1 MLDDPVPFLL
11 SALDASGRARR
22 CLVAAGGVPWS
33 GAVAVRYRS
42 EIDVAVLEAAALD
55 RAVGELVA
63 LVGCRV

>member
-11 SALDASGRARR
+11 AALDGTGRARR
-22 CLVAAGGVPWS
+22 LLVGAGAVPWS
-33 GAVAVRYRS
+33 GTVAVRYRS
-42 EIDVAVLEAAALD
+42 EVDVAVLEVAALD